1 MWKRMSAT
9 NESPSCL
16 VLDGPNPDI
25 AGEAHKFVPH
35 GYMTLELNG
44 PTLIER
50 VHLANGKE
58 ILKNQVA

>member
-1 MWKRMSAT
+1 MSAT
-9 NESPSCL
+9 AESPSCL
-16 VLDGPNPDI
+16 ALDGPNPDI
-25 AGEAHKFVPH
+25 KGEEEKFVPH

-44 PTLIER
+44 PSLIER